1 MNAGGMSQKAKEK
14 GLTKLL
20 KSLLMSFG
28 ILITTS
34 CGELQLM
41 PGVYC
46 EKVVTESSKPH
57 CKVKA
62 EMNFPIK
69 IKKENTS
76 D

>member
-1 MNAGGMSQKAKEK
+1 M
-14 GLTKLL
+14 L
-20 KSLLMSFG
+20 FV

-34 CGELQLM
+34 CKEELKLT

-69 IKKENTS
+69 IKKAHIN